1 MPEKN
6 PKTEILNIDSPTNEE
21 EVSQKITGS
30 FDTGNYANAES
41 FDKLQADVH
50 QLEKDLTEAKKE
62 FEKSRFDLIT
72 ILGLFVGLI
81 TFLGLEVQVFKTVN
95 NPLMI
100 IGVTIFFIASIL
112 LFILCINMILKR
124 LSTITWKDFNN
135 PLYIILV
142 TLLLVSIA
150 FILFGNKDY
159 SQYQRGWKNYSP
171 SFYEK

>member
-1 MPEKN
+1 MPKKN
-6 PKTEILNIDSPTNEE
+6 PKTEILNVDNPINEGE
-21 EVSQKITGS
+21 ITGP
-30 FDTGNYANAES
+30 FDAGNYAKAES
-41 FDKLQADVH
+41 FNELQEDVNKL
-50 QLEKDLTEAKKE
+50 KNDLTEAKKE

-81 TFLGLEVQVFKTVN
+81 TFLGLEVQVFKTIN

-112 LFILCINMILKR
+112 LFILCINTVLKK
-124 LSTITWKDFNN
+124 LGTVAWKDFNN

-142 TLLLVSIA
+142 ILLLISLA

-159 SQYQRGWKNYSP
+159 SRYQRGWKTYSP
-171 SFYEK
+171 SIYEK